1 MQPCQ
6 TDGQLT
12 DTIPDFFVEQFIWT
26 VRVLI
31 GTDDRGIAGLKNFI
45 KNTDIKIK
53 QFFETDKVVFCHLV
67 DASSTFPTISHEV
80 ENAFSLFTSRY
91 VR

>member
-1 MQPCQ
+1 MQPLP
-6 TDGQLT
+6 DGWPAHRYDPGLL
-12 DTIPDFFVEQFIWT
+12 VEQFIWT

-67 DASSTFPTISHEV
+67 DASLY
-80 ENAFSLFTSRY
+80 FSDNLARGRECIFLFTSRY